1 MRRQQGSVAL
11 KAHYPFPPRSG
22 EKEEQKGS
30 KRRSKRGQEEQKG
43 KRGHST
49 FPENQNVLVSLFP
62 RWRGGVEQADHRPKS
77 KPVIRWHGLPILVA
91 IYERVMDVRTDPPE
105 KRVPDCEETSEE
117 KPRWQ
122 FSLRGL
128 FLMTTIVAATCGL
141 VAWWGVLAV
150 LAMLGAATG
159 AFLAALICPCI
170 GCDVVLDDL
179 RLDIVKCLGLGA
191 YLVGGTWGMV
201 VGVKWLVT
209 MAWGMK
215 TPVFISG
222 GLILLFVFTVGLVAK
237 LLWSDIDKVEAVVI
251 TFGSLIGSFAILSLC
266 AGR

>member
-1 MRRQQGSVAL
+1 MRCPLNRLRRTPCRWFRLPNPGRIN
-11 KAHYPFPPRSG
+11 RSPGLAGVG
-22 EKEEQKGS
+22 EYGV
-30 KRRSKRGQEEQKG
+30 GQP
-43 KRGHST
+43 H
-49 FPENQNVLVSLFP
+49 
-62 RWRGGVEQADHRPKS
+62 RWPKS
-77 KPVIRWHGLPILVA
+77 KPVIRWYGLAVLFA
-91 IYERVMDVRTDPPE
+91 IYERVMDVRTDLPE

-117 KPRWQ
+117 KPRWP

-128 FLMTTIVAATCGL
+128 FLLTTIVAATCGL

-159 AFLAALICPCI
+159 AFLAAMICPCI
-170 GCDVVLDDL
+170 GCDAVLDDL
-179 RLDIVKCLGLGA
+179 RLDIVKCLGMGA

-209 MAWGMK
+209 NAWGMK
-215 TPVFISG
+215 TPVSISG
-222 GLILLFVFTVGLVAK
+222 GLLLFFLFTVGLVAK

-251 TFGSLIGSFAILSLC
+251 TFGSLIGCFAILSLY